1 MLMKLEKDRLIAK
14 VENLEANLA
23 QLVDADGGRGA
34 AAAAKK
40 SDASHLDLGG
50 SPGKTQGSQISKKVP
65 AMGSH
70 GKRSSTDAFGATGK
84 QIAQTKFGPIRKV
97 DPPNPHM
104 MEEYEPMTP

>member
-1 MLMKLEKDRLIAK
+1 MKLEKDRLIAK
-14 VENLEANLA
+14 VENLDANLA

-65 AMGSH
+65 TMGSP

-84 QIAQTKFGPIRKV
+84 PIA
-97 DPPNPHM
+97 
-104 MEEYEPMTP
+104 